1 MRKTTPGRCGRR
13 RTVRRRPAIIT
24 AAWCGAAAVLATG
37 AGCQQALF
45 PENAPRTQFETYS
58 ILRQEYVPT
67 EQPDV
72 FGNPRPALRARLQ
85 R

>member
-1 MRKTTPGRCGRR
+1 MLLLAG
-13 RTVRRRPAIIT
+13 
-24 AAWCGAAAVLATG
+24 ATG
-37 AGCQQALF
+37 LLSATAGCQQALF